1 MNENTKQAYEYG
13 RWEAVVE
20 DMQEINGGQKFNLP
34 RLQQRMMN
42 NPRFMYDAIMK
53 RTRFDE
59 RHKRMLEDID
69 LSEMP
74 EMFTR
79 TEWGS
84 EGLGFWQQRGKIRG
98 FHD

>member
-1 MNENTKQAYEYG
+1 MNENTKQAYAYG

-20 DMQEINGGQKFNLP
+20 DMQETNGNRKFNIPKLHK
-34 RLQQRMMN
+34 RMKD
-42 NPRFMYDAIMK
+42 NPRFMYDEIMK

-69 LSEMP
+69 LSEIP
-74 EMFTR
+74 KKFTSE
-79 TEWGS
+79 EWGS
-84 EGLGFWQQRGKIRG
+84 EALGYWQQRGKIRG